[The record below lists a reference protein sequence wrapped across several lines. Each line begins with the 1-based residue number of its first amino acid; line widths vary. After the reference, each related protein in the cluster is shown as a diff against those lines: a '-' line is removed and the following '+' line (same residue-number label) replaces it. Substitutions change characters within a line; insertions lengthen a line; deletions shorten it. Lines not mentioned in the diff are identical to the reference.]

1 MKNIFT
7 KTLPL
12 VLIAFLLVTRV
23 MAQAPTIT
31 SFSPASGPVG
41 TPVTITGTNFNA
53 TETGNIV
60 FFGATM
66 ATVTAATTTSLT
78 VTVPTGATY
87 QPISVLNG
95 ATALTGYSAMPFAT
109 TFTPNKGNI
118 TTTDIA
124 AKVGFA
130 GTNPVSV
137 AIGDLDGDGKPDLV
151 VANYAGNTVSVYRN
165 TSASGSITAAS
176 FTVMVVFATGV
187 YPSSVAIGDLDGD
200 GKPDMAVTNQSDN
213 TVSIYRNTSASG
225 SITAASFAAKVNFAT
240 GGYPFSVAI
249 GDLDGDGKPDLA
261 VANFSGSTVSVLR
274 NTSGSGSITPSSFAA
289 KVDFAVGTDPQIIVI
304 GDLDGD
310 GKPDLDVVNAGNN
323 TVSVLH
329 NTSGSGSITAASFA
343 AKVDFATGNY
353 PQSVAIGDLDGDG
366 KPDLAVANYS
376 DNTVSVFRNTSAS
389 GSITSASFAAK
400 VDLATGAGPYGVAIG
415 DLNGDGKPD
424 LAVANQSDNMVSVL
438 RNTSASGS
446 ITSASFAAKADFATG
461 STPYMVAIGDL
472 DGDGKPDLAVAN
484 QGGSTISIL
493 RNNPVFPPP
502 AITSFTPASG
512 PVGTSVTITG
522 TNFNA
527 TKTSNIVFFGATMAT
542 VTAATT
548 TSLTV
553 IVPPGAT
560 YQPISVLNGGTALIG
575 YSARP
580 FATTFTPTKG
590 SITTA
595 DIAAKVDFAAGNT
608 PESVAISDLDGD
620 GKRDLVVVDSGDNTI
635 SVYRNT
641 SASGSITAA
650 PFAAQGDFVPG
661 PQPR

>member
-109 TFTPNKGNI
+109 TLTPNKGNI

-124 AKVGFA
+124 AKVDFA

-176 FTVMVVFATGV
+176 FTVKVDFATGV
-187 YPSSVAIGDLDGD
+187 YPS
-200 GKPDMAVTNQSDN
+200 
-213 TVSIYRNTSASG
+213 
-225 SITAASFAAKVNFAT
+225 
-240 GGYPFSVAI
+240 SVAI

-310 GKPDLDVVNAGNN
+310 GKPDLAVVNAGNN